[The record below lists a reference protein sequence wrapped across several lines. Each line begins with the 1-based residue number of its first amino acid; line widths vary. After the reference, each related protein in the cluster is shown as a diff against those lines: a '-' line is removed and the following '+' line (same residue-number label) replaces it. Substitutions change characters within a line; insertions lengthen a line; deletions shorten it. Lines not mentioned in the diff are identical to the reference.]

1 MKDHI
6 ILYERPYNISKDG
19 KLKAE
24 EISISSGVLCK
35 YTGFVSITNIPTYN
49 IKNGGDMFMRNSIK
63 IKRKADGK
71 MFSIL

>member
-1 MKDHI
+1 MKDH
-6 ILYERPYNISKDG
+6 NISKDS

-24 EISISSGVLCK
+24 EIGISSGVLCK

-49 IKNGGDMFMRNSIK
+49 IKNGGDMFMRNLIK